1 MKHELFQMS
10 TVATMQVPA
19 TIRSS
24 HLEVFLGKGFLKTCS
39 KFTGEDPCRNTKHLF
54 QKRRNKK
61 TKKVRKKENK
71 NDRHLGP
78 VSFNPEISC
87 TKIYRSI

>member
-39 KFTGEDPCRNTKHLF
+39 KFTGEDPCRNIKHLF
-54 QKRRNKK
+54 QKRRNKE
-61 TKKVRKKENK
+61 KVRKKEN
-71 NDRHLGP
+71 
-78 VSFNPEISC
+78 
-87 TKIYRSI
+87 